1 MGSRIPPGDRFR
13 DRARECM
20 EAGDRA
26 ADPGRRVALLEL
38 AQRWLM
44 LAGHIDGV
52 EPERQLRGDAL
63 LDYAPDH
70 RVEKP

>member
-1 MGSRIPPGDRFR
+1 
-13 DRARECM
+13 M

-44 LAGHIDGV
+44 LADHIDGV
-52 EPERQLRGDAL
+52 EPERQLRGDGL